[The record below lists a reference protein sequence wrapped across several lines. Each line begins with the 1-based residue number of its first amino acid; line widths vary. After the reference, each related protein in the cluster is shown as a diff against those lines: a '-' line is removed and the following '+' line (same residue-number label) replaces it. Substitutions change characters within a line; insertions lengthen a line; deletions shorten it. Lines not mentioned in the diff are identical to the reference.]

1 MKNISALYGG
11 GVSTNDKDFTN
22 FAHKEISKYSNF
34 PLFLIVKQS
43 IIFILLKIFS
53 VNLFYKIFFFKIIK
67 FAHFKNNQFLLKIF
81 YPSLKFKNKKFPN
94 YYFTKISNV
103 SKKLVYLQLQ
113 DLESRNLNRKLRKSK
128 NIYYYSEFK
137 KRKINNIKLLSIK
150 DFNFQ
155 NFVDFPILAK
165 DKANLNKFLLNQGIE
180 TRIIYYRNCNKIFNI
195 QRLQSPIAQKYEN
208 EIICLPNHRKI
219 SKEYIK
225 YIIDKI
231 SDFYD

>member
-1 MKNISALYGG
+1 M
-11 GVSTNDKDFTN
+11 
-22 FAHKEISKYSNF
+22 
-34 PLFLIVKQS
+34 
-43 IIFILLKIFS
+43 
-53 VNLFYKIFFFKIIK
+53 
-67 FAHFKNNQFLLKIF
+67 LKIF